1 MAHPTVLTGMTW
13 DHPRGFESVV
23 ACNDLIEAEFG
34 ATVEWS
40 VRSLLQFGDQHVREF
55 AEGRDLMVIDHPHVP
70 DAVVDGAVIAMD
82 DLVDQD
88 SLVRLARE
96 SAGPSHESYR
106 FRGKI
111 WALAIDAATQV
122 SVYRPDLV
130 DGVPPFWDDILADA
144 ASGRVLWPY
153 KPVDAFSTFATLSAQ
168 MGSAIGERTSMID
181 EETTGRVMEF
191 MLRFSALVPKF
202 CATSNP
208 FEISE
213 RLVSS
218 DDFDYAAPL
227 YGYTNYSRDGFRRR
241 VLAYDDVPSFDGR
254 ATGSQLGGAGIAV
267 SAHSKNPE
275 LAAKIA
281 VYLSSAEAQRG
292 PYTERHGQPGNLRA
306 WLSPRMNDITHGF
319 FRNTL
324 RSIEG
329 AWVRPRLVGW
339 PDFQFGMSQVIHE
352 ALVRGDYLASDWTTM
367 ERHRDELME
376 RAGE

>member
-40 VRSLLQFGDQHVREF
+40 ARSLLQFGDQHVREF

-168 MGSAIGERTSMID
+168 MGSAIGERAPLID

-191 MLRFSALVPKF
+191 MLRFSALVPRF

>member
-40 VRSLLQFGDQHVREF
+40 ARSLLQFGDQHVREF

-168 MGSAIGERTSMID
+168 MGSAIGERAPLID

-191 MLRFSALVPKF
+191 MLRFSALVPRF

-227 YGYTNYSRDGFRRR
+227 YGYTNYSRDGFRGR

>member
-40 VRSLLQFGDQHVREF
+40 ARSLLQFGDQHVREF

-106 FRGKI
+106 FRGKV

-191 MLRFSALVPKF
+191 MLRFSALVPRF

-227 YGYTNYSRDGFRRR
+227 YGYTNYSRDGFRGR

>member
-23 ACNDLIEAEFG
+23 ACNDLLEAEF
-34 ATVEWS
+34 ATTVEWS
-40 VRSLLQFGDQHVREF
+40 ARSLLQFGDQHVREF

-70 DAVVDGAVIAMD
+70 DAVVDGAVMAMD
-82 DLVDQD
+82 DLVDYD
-88 SLVRLARE
+88 TLERLARE

-144 ASGRVLWPY
+144 ATGRVLWPY

-168 MGSAIGERTSMID
+168 MGSAIGESTSMIE

-191 MLRFSALVPKF
+191 MLRFASLVPAF
-202 CATSNP
+202 CETSNP

-213 RLVSS
+213 RLVSA
-218 DDFDYAAPL
+218 DDYDYAAPL
-227 YGYTNYSRDGFRRR
+227 YGYTNYSREGFRGR

-267 SAHSKNPE
+267 SAHSAHPE

-281 VYLSSAEAQRG
+281 VFLSSAEAQRG

-339 PDFQFGMSQVIHE
+339 PNFQFGMSQIIHQ
-352 ALVRGDYLASDWTTM
+352 ALVRGDYLASDWMTM
-367 ERHRDELME
+367 ERHRDELVE

>member
-40 VRSLLQFGDQHVREF
+40 ARSLLQFGDQHVREF

-106 FRGKI
+106 FRGKV

-168 MGSAIGERTSMID
+168 MGSAIGERASMID

-191 MLRFSALVPKF
+191 MLRFAALVPKF

-218 DDFDYAAPL
+218 DEFDYAAPL

>member
-40 VRSLLQFGDQHVREF
+40 ARSLLQFGDQHVREF

-191 MLRFSALVPKF
+191 MLRFSALVPRF

-227 YGYTNYSRDGFRRR
+227 YGYTNYSRDGFRGR